1 MLPDIV
7 IGCFMTSSGILHSGN
22 LLKPARFHLIF
33 FRFPKFQSMKWHPF
47 WRSILLLLWSSCFLK
62 KDTKND
68 EIFTVDLTLKVR
80 TFWET
85 HKIWKNLPHGF
96 DKAANLLS
104 KCQNHEED
112 FFKLFVL
119 FKKSEL
125 YWTESCQ
132 NAPI

>member
-62 KDTKND
+62 KATKND
-68 EIFTVDLTLKVR
+68 EIFTVDLTLNVR

-96 DKAANLLS
+96 DVYEINQDLS
-104 KCQNHEED
+104 KLWGW
-112 FFKLFVL
+112 FFQILWVSHKV
-119 FKKSEL
+119 
-125 YWTESCQ
+125 WTLNEISG
-132 NAPI
+132 